1 MCTFII
7 FIYKVP
13 LLSDMLVSQL
23 YAWERKPKTFLKL
36 SKKVRGNYITL
47 LKAFMFMFHAYIF
60 QYLVINFKKSEFS
73 PSTWKQYLINLI
85 ANKNKSLIFTFY
97 CKGLGGKMKHT
108 LAVLVSASRMVP
120 WKTRAWFCNAYT
132 TTLRRIIH
140 WRIIHWPRR
149 FYRRK

>member
-1 MCTFII
+1 MI
-7 FIYKVP
+7 FIYKVSI
-13 LLSDMLVSQL
+13 LSDMLVSQL
-23 YAWERKPKTFLKL
+23 YAWERKPKTFFKL
-36 SKKVRGNYITL
+36 SKKVRGNYITFT
-47 LKAFMFMFHAYIF
+47 KSIHVHVSCIYIF

-120 WKTRAWFCNAYT
+120 WKTRAWFCNANT
-132 TTLRRIIH
+132 TTLRRIIP